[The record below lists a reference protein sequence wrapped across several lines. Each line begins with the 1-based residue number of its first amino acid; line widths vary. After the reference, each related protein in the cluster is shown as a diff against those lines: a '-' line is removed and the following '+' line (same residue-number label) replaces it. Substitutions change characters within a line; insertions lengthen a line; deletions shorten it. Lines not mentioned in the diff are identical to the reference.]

1 MAKNWL
7 SFDPADPHGEGTN
20 FEELYNSLKGSLYYY
35 INNRIKNQHDA
46 EEITVD
52 IFMKMLPK
60 MSQGQFK
67 SLAHLKN
74 WLYLKAKTTCINH
87 LAKEYTK
94 EKNLPTLDLQPDLDD
109 IADPDLQSDILEAE
123 TQWQYRLDSIWQTI
137 STLGER
143 QQTALRLRYQEGKSI
158 SEIAASMSTRE
169 DTVKKYIKLGLRTIK
184 EDPLIKTLMLLL
196 IILCIQFQIG

>member
-7 SFDPADPHGEGTN
+7 SFDPANPHGEGTT
-20 FEELYNSLKGSLYYY
+20 FEELFNSLKGPLYYY
-35 INNRIKNQHDA
+35 INDIIKNHHDA

-60 MSQGQFK
+60 MNQFK

-87 LAKEYTK
+87 LAKEYTR
-94 EKNLPTLDLQPDLDD
+94 EKNLPTLDLQPDLDT
-109 IADPDLQSDILEAE
+109 IADPGLQSDILEAE
-123 TQWQYRLDSIWQTI
+123 TQWQYRLDSIWQAI

-158 SEIAASMSTRE
+158 SEIADTMSTRE
-169 DTVKKYIKLGLRTIK
+169 DTVKKYIKLGLRKIK
-184 EDPLIKTLMLLL
+184 EDPLIKTLLLLL
-196 IILCIQFQIG
+196 IILCIQFQIS